1 MLFSIFIELFSLF
14 YYVNK
19 GFNLKKMRFNAL
31 IIMVINVKY
40 YDLIICGGSASGLA
54 AAINSKRLHPE
65 YSVAVLEKLPRV
77 GKKILST
84 GNGRCNL
91 TNLNASEH
99 NYRHKSFTEYAFS
112 KYSPKGVIDFFS
124 SLGLLTYSD
133 KEGRVYPR
141 SNTATAV
148 LDALRYGAEKEG
160 VELVTECALENAEK
174 KGEKFVVNGKYECAY
189 LIIATG
195 GKSSPVQGSDG
206 SGYPIA
212 KKFGHKVTSLF
223 PALVPLS
230 TKPEAV
236 RSLKGIRATNV
247 RLVLDDKT
255 TCGEILF
262 TDSGI
267 SGIAAMELA
276 STAERILYDGEK
288 AELIIDFV
296 PEMNENELKTYIENS
311 FKIKKNQPMENLLCG
326 ILPKALGVFILKEI
340 GFYQGE
346 GTIDKYSENI
356 ISLIAEKIKSYNI
369 QITGTKGFR
378 DSQVTSG
385 GVRTDEIN
393 EKTMMSKLCKNL
405 YFAGEIT
412 DVDGDCG
419 GFNLQWAF
427 ASGLLAGEL
436 ND

>member
-1 MLFSIFIELFSLF
+1 M
-14 YYVNK
+14 
-19 GFNLKKMRFNAL
+19 
-31 IIMVINVKY
+31 Y
-40 YDLIICGGSASGLA
+40 YDVIIAGGSASGLS
-54 AAINSKRLHPE
+54 AAISAKRKHPE
-65 YSVAVLEKLPRV
+65 YTVAVLEKLPRV

-99 NYRHKSFTEYAFS
+99 NYRHKKFTETAFE
-112 KYSPKGVIDFFS
+112 KYPPEKVIGFFA

-148 LDALRYGAEKEG
+148 LDALRFGAEKENVVFITETG
-160 VELVTECALENAEK
+160 VEKVKKAE
-174 KGEKFVVNGKYECAY
+174 EKFIINSKYECRY
-189 LIIATG
+189 FILATG
-195 GKSSPVQGSDG
+195 GKSSPAQGSDG
-206 SGYPIA
+206 SGFPVA
-212 KKFGHKVTSLF
+212 KGFSHKVTALF
-223 PALVPLS
+223 PALVPLCA
-230 TKPEAV
+230 KPESV

-247 RLVLDDKT
+247 RLQLDDKIT
-255 TCGEILF
+255 AGEILF
-262 TDSGI
+262 TDSGV

-276 STAERILYDGEK
+276 STAERLLYDAEK
-288 AELIIDFV
+288 PELVIDFL
-296 PEMNENELKTYIENS
+296 PEIDKETLISYLENTIAV
-311 FKIKKNQPMENLLCG
+311 KNGQPMENLLSG
-326 ILPKALGVFILKEI
+326 ILPKQLGVFLMKNCEI
-340 GFYQGE
+340 FRG
-346 GTIDKYSENI
+346 DA
-356 ISLIAEKIKSYNI
+356 LITVMSRNMVEALADEIKSFSI
-369 QITGTKGFR
+369 DIIGTKGFR

-393 EKTMMSKLCKNL
+393 EETMESRLVKNL
-405 YFAGEIT
+405 YFAGEII